1 MEGYFNGPGSD
12 EMIFREILQAL
23 RQYPDTVACYALT
36 SHDNLPMVLAVRE
49 AGMEHQVSVVGTD
62 LNGITT
68 CLLKERRLKAVIN
81 QAAYM
86 KGYTGLN
93 ILVDRMVKNIE
104 PPLRIDCPID
114 VVLHSNLSFFER
126 SNNIISMEVKNEES
140 TEKTEQPSCLRHLKP
155 NFIRGMQR

>member
-1 MEGYFNGPGSD
+1 M
-12 EMIFREILQAL
+12 R
-23 RQYPDTVACYALT
+23 RYPDTVACYALT
-36 SHDNLPMVLAVRE
+36 SHDNLPMVQAVRE

-126 SNNIISMEVKNEES
+126 SNNIISMEVK
-140 TEKTEQPSCLRHLKP
+140 K
-155 NFIRGMQR
+155 

>member
-1 MEGYFNGPGSD
+1 MNSFVHYLSERKPTLKIHTVEGYFNGPGSD

-36 SHDNLPMVLAVRE
+36 SHDNLPMVQAVRE

-68 CLLKERRLKAVIN
+68 CLLKERRRKRC
-81 QAAYM
+81 QS
-86 KGYTGLN
+86 GGLHER
-93 ILVDRMVKNIE
+93 LYWSEYFGDRMVKNIE

-114 VVLHSNLSFFER
+114 VVLHSNLSFF
-126 SNNIISMEVKNEES
+126 
-140 TEKTEQPSCLRHLKP
+140 
-155 NFIRGMQR
+155 